1 MVDDTAESGKVTK
14 NVLNRFEVVCDIPC
28 INSEFVLKKHN
39 QTMTYS
45 LELFKVNTKL
55 H

>member
-1 MVDDTAESGKVTK
+1 MVDDYSESGKFTK
-14 NVLNRFEVVCDIPC
+14 SGLRLFEVVWDKQC
-28 INSEFVLKKHN
+28 INSEFVLEKHN